1 MKVELPDG
9 RVAEFPDDM
18 SREEVSAVLRK
29 QFGGPE
35 AVEQV
40 GSGALAGIRQIPRQ
54 LGLTARAGIG
64 GIGDMVG
71 VLSNPIAAT
80 INLGGQA
87 MGFDTNIPFASQTA
101 DALSDTI
108 GLPKPETPTERVA
121 QGAAR
126 VMSSVGTSGGLGSLA
141 SRFGGPV
148 AQEVGGFLTQAPA
161 QQVGGAMG
169 SGVLGESVKEAGG
182 TPLEQGVAA
191 VVGSVVGG
199 GAASGIERF
208 SARHARTP
216 QQIDVT
222 IQRMLV
228 DQGVDWA
235 AIPAGAKAAL
245 RREVGKLLDAGKEVD
260 AAAVRR
266 LADFHTVGATPTRGT
281 VSLDPVQITREKNLS
296 KTLANAGDG
305 ELHGLPRIENEN
317 NRALINVLTRTQG
330 DPVDP
335 MTAGQ
340 QVVGAIRAKDER
352 FRNIENRLY
361 QRARDAAGRE
371 IPLDR
376 EAFVNK
382 AFENL
387 AKSNKG
393 AFLPDDIGR
402 LLNAIRTGKMSSGG
416 QEFDVPFNVDV
427 IDNLKTTLATASRGA
442 KDGNVRAALKDVRD
456 ALEGLTPAPVKREF
470 GGSRVVTP
478 EQAKALQQADE
489 LPGAALRA
497 FDRARGVARGR
508 RTWQESSKAVEA
520 ALGGE
525 APDNFV
531 RRHII
536 ADSASFDESVKIARE
551 IQRNPQA
558 RQAVRSAIVGHL
570 KDRALSGASD
580 EVGNF
585 SQSGYNRALKQVG
598 RKLSLF
604 FTPEE
609 IAALEAVGRVA
620 SYTQVQPRG
629 SAVNNSNTAAM
640 VGGRLLDMLDAAKFV
655 PFGRA
660 LITDPLQSIRLSA
673 QSRAAENVIP
683 GLLTGG
689 QQPLL
694 SPALAIPGV
703 MSTGL
708 LATSPPLLN

>member
-1 MKVELPDG
+1 MKVQLPDG

-40 GSGALAGIRQIPRQ
+40 GSGVLAGIRQLPRQ
-54 LGLTARAGIG
+54 LGLTARAGLG
-64 GIGDMVG
+64 GAGDMVG

-80 INLGGQA
+80 INMGGRA
-87 MGFDTNIPFASQTA
+87 AGFDTNIPFAGQTA
-101 DALSDTI
+101 DALSDLI

-121 QGAAR
+121 QGTAR
-126 VMSSVGTSGGLGSLA
+126 VMSSVGTSGGIGGIA
-141 SRFGGPV
+141 SRFGGPGV
-148 AQEVGGFLTQAPA
+148 QQVGGFLTQAPS

-169 SGVLGESVKEAGG
+169 GSILGESVKEAGG
-182 TPLEQGVAA
+182 TPLEQGAA
-191 VVGSVVGG
+191 SVVGTVLGG
-199 GAASGIERF
+199 GAASGIERL
-208 SARHARTP
+208 SMRHGRVP
-216 QQIDVT
+216 QQVDVQ
-222 IQRMLV
+222 IERMLV
-228 DQGVDWA
+228 DQGVDWDA
-235 AIPAGAKAAL
+235 LPAGAKSSL
-245 RREVGKLLDAGKEVD
+245 RREVGKLLDAGQEVD
-260 AAAVRR
+260 SAAVRR

-281 VSLDPVQITREKNLS
+281 VSLDPVQLTREKNLA
-296 KTLANAGDG
+296 KTLANTGDG
-305 ELHGLPRIENEN
+305 ELHGLPKIENEN
-317 NRALINVLTRTQG
+317 NRALITALNRTQG
-330 DPVDP
+330 NAVDP

-340 QVVGAIRAKDER
+340 RVVGTIGAKDER
-352 FRNIENRLY
+352 FRRVENELY
-361 QRARDAAGRE
+361 KRARDAAGRD
-371 IPLDR
+371 IPLDGG
-376 EAFVNK
+376 AFVNK

-393 AFLPDDIGR
+393 AFLPDDIGK
-402 LLNAIRTGKMSSGG
+402 LLQGIRTGKMSHGG

-456 ALEGLTPAPVKREF
+456 ALEGLTIAPVKREF
-470 GGSRVVTP
+470 GGSQVVTP
-478 EQAKALQQADE
+478 AQAKALQQADE
-489 LPGAALRA
+489 LPDAALRA
-497 FDRARGVARGR
+497 FNRARGVARSR
-508 RTWQESSKAVEA
+508 RTWQESSKGVEA

-531 RRHII
+531 RKHII
-536 ADSASFDESVKIARE
+536 ADGASFDESAKIARE
-551 IQRNPQA
+551 IQRSPEA

-570 KDRALSGASD
+570 KDKALSGASD

-585 SQSGYNRALKQVG
+585 SQSGYNRALKEVG

-609 IAALEAVGRVA
+609 IASLEAVGRVA

-640 VGGRLLDMLDAAKFV
+640 AGGRLLDMLERAKYV

-660 LITDPLQSIRLSA
+660 FITDPLQSIRRSA
-673 QSRAAENVIP
+673 GDRAAQNVVP
-683 GLLTGG
+683 GLLAGG

-694 SPALAIPGV
+694 SPALTIPGV
-703 MSTGL
+703 LSTGL
-708 LATSPPLLN
+708 LAPPALNQ